1 MSLAKLNTSV
11 FAARKGATLNCE
23 RGHPIQ
29 KGEKYIWFKVGF
41 RSRTKH
47 VRCMLPAHAPR
58 DSERESSIL
67 SEVYAAQESARD
79 SLDTLDPATVEEQD
93 LNDIITTAAE
103 AVQAVAEQYREAAE
117 AFGGA
122 GDNADRADTL
132 EGSASELESW
142 STQGGPEGC
151 GESNRDKTG
160 DEEDSDE
167 PHEEPVADCDDCA
180 DKRREWGEEAIEE
193 VRELI
198 DGIELP

>member
-23 RGHPIQ
+23 RGHPIA
-29 KGEKYIWFKVGF
+29 KGEKYIWYKVGF

-47 VRCMLPAHAPR
+47 VRCMRPEHAPR

-93 LNDIITTAAE
+93 LNDIITAAAE
-103 AVQAVAEQYREAAE
+103 SVQAVAEQYREAAE

-132 EGSASELESW
+132 EGSASEMETW
-142 STQGGPEGC
+142 SLQGSPEGC
-151 GESNRDKTG
+151 GQSWRDING
-160 DEEDSDE
+160 NEADSEEI
-167 PHEEPVADCDDCA
+167 HEEPTEGCDDCA

-193 VRELI
+193 ARELI